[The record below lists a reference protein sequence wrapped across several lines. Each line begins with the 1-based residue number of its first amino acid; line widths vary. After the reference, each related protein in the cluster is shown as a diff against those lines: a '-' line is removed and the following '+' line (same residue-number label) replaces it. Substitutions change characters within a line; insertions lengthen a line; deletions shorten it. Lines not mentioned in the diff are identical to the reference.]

1 MSAESIHENTILD
14 DIVIDNDDAAAAAA
28 IDDTAT
34 DGAAAPAAPAASD
47 HVEDDETECFACCL
61 SFNKSTRKWIRCD
74 AIECNFPICK
84 TCVRTYLTSTA
95 SDPHCMNCKK
105 AWGQKFLITN
115 LNQSWVSKE
124 YKQHRQKFLTDQQ
137 IAKLPE
143 SMNAAIAY
151 KHSASL
157 EKESNELQ
165 KEIRAIE
172 KVIREKHA
180 QHQALRQRIYQ
191 VRRGNGSDAKNQT
204 KFMMPCPVD
213 DCRGLLSTAYK
224 CELCKTYACSKC
236 LIPTGAIRDDPT
248 HVCNEDDVKTAALI
262 RESTK
267 PCPGCGERIY
277 KVSGCDQMWCT
288 KCHTTFSW
296 KTGSIITN
304 AHVHNPHFF
313 EWQRKNGGNV
323 ARNPGDVICGGLQA
337 LYTFERAIQR
347 IIEILHTTKSFD
359 HTNKTEVIEIR
370 NFYRKLH
377 RFASQISYHDLDRQ
391 RNLVRNSS
399 NFEMERIRYIN
410 QEITRENFSKLIISK
425 DRTRKRA
432 LEKLHIY
439 ETINAVLIDLV
450 SYIINNKNLPE
461 DTGFLMLKA
470 KKQEMILFAQYCN
483 KQLQE
488 VSFVQSCQ
496 IYQIDPETWDIS
508 KQKFS
513 AKQIGL

>member
-1 MSAESIHENTILD
+1 MSAESIHENTILG
-14 DIVIDNDDAAAAAA
+14 DIVIDNDGAAAA

-34 DGAAAPAAPAASD
+34 DDAAAAAASD

-61 SFNKSTRKWIRCD
+61 SFNKSTRKRIRCD

-105 AWGQKFLITN
+105 AWGQKFLVTN

-151 KHSASL
+151 KQSASL
-157 EKESNELQ
+157 EKESNKLQ
-165 KEIRAIE
+165 DEIRAIK
-172 KVIREKHA
+172 KVVREKRE
-180 QHQALRQRIYQ
+180 QHRALRQRLYL

-236 LIPTGAIRDDPT
+236 LIPTGAIRDDPN

-359 HTNKTEVIEIR
+359 HTNKTEVTEIR

-391 RNLVRNSS
+391 RNIVRNSS

-488 VSFVQSCQ
+488 VSFVQNCR

>member
-1 MSAESIHENTILD
+1 MSTESIPENTILG
-14 DIVIDNDDAAAAAA
+14 DIVIDNDGAAAA

-34 DGAAAPAAPAASD
+34 DGAAVAAPAPVASD
-47 HVEDDETECFACCL
+47 PVEDDETDCFACCL
-61 SFNKSTRKWIRCD
+61 SFNKSTRKRIRCD
-74 AIECNFPICK
+74 AIECNFPVCK

-105 AWGQKFLITN
+105 AWGQKFLVTN
-115 LNQSWVSKE
+115 LNQSWFSKE

-151 KHSASL
+151 NQSASL
-157 EKESNELQ
+157 ENESNKLQ
-165 KEIRAIE
+165 EEIRAIE
-172 KVIREKHA
+172 KVVREKRE
-180 QHQALRQRIYQ
+180 QHRALRRRIYQ
-191 VRRGNGSDAKNQT
+191 IRRGNGSDAKNQT

-224 CELCKTYACSKC
+224 CELCKTYACPKC

-337 LYTFERAIQR
+337 YYTFSRAIQT
-347 IIEILHTTKSFD
+347 III
-359 HTNKTEVIEIR
+359 NAKTSKMHEKNIIKD
-370 NFYRKLH
+370 FYHKLH
-377 RFASQISYHDLDRQ
+377 RFASIISYHDLERQ
-391 RNLVRNSS
+391 RNIVRNSS

-410 QEITRENFSKLIISK
+410 KEITRENFSKLIISK

-439 ETINAVLIDLV
+439 ETIDAVLIDLV

-461 DTGFLMLKA
+461 EAGYMMLLT

-488 VSFVQSCQ
+488 VSFVQNCTV
-496 IYQIDPETWDIS
+496 YQIDPETWNTN